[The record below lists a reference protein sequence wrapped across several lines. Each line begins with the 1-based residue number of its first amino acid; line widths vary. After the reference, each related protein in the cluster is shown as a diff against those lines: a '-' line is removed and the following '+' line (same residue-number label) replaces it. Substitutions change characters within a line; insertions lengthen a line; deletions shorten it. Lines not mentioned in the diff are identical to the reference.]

1 MSKTLIVPKKIVKA
15 KKPRTRN
22 VLVNLSAEDH
32 KSASIAAKL
41 SNETVAVWISSLVNT
56 ALMP

>member
-1 MSKTLIVPKKIVKA
+1 LIVPKKIVKA